1 MISLVM
7 SQILMYIYY
16 LGHLTILF
24 LMQLSI
30 YFMLS
35 FWLFFFLYT
44 SFLSNPDEKYFTVIR
59 SNKAHSII

>member
-1 MISLVM
+1 M
-7 SQILMYIYY
+7 SQVLMYIYY

-44 SFLSNPDEKYFTVIR
+44 SFLSNPDEKYFISARSKASDTV
-59 SNKAHSII
+59 